1 MGPVTTPEA
10 DPHSGSSQPD
20 SPFGHL
26 EEENHARIT
35 RVLVEYV
42 PEVFRLNRAIEQRTG
57 YTSEI
62 GRNMMVDVLAHLGTL
77 ASRRDL
83 TPAEQATQLSKIEE
97 HLRRAIIEHPEEV
110 VRVRIADV
118 RGLWSEYQRDAYTYR
133 EQGLLRG
140 IPRHSEL
147 EELRSRIDRLMESA
161 RKAKPDETSWE
172 ESENAAADMTEAA
185 AVAAELADKLEQS
198 IGAARRLTD
207 EKARDVVAARRN
219 RASFVQWAIGILV
232 AIGLAVGAY
241 ELGKNNNQP
250 TRTITTAPQT
260 TSRSK
265 LNR

>member
-1 MGPVTTPEA
+1 MAPLLRGGFDA
-10 DPHSGSSQPD
+10 SG
-20 SPFGHL
+20 
-26 EEENHARIT
+26 E
-35 RVLVEYV
+35 
-42 PEVFRLNRAIEQRTG
+42 
-57 YTSEI
+57 
-62 GRNMMVDVLAHLGTL
+62 
-77 ASRRDL
+77 
-83 TPAEQATQLSKIEE
+83 ATQLSKIEE

-207 EKARDVVAARRN
+207 EE
-219 RASFVQWAIGILV
+219 G
-232 AIGLAVGAY
+232 
-241 ELGKNNNQP
+241 P
-250 TRTITTAPQT
+250 
-260 TSRSK
+260 
-265 LNR
+265 

>member
-1 MGPVTTPEA
+1 VTNPEDGGPE
-10 DPHSGSSQPD
+10 PD

-26 EEENHARIT
+26 EEDNHARIT

-83 TPAEQATQLSKIEE
+83 TAAEQATQLSKVEE

-110 VRVRIADV
+110 VRVRLADV

-147 EELRSRIDRLMESA
+147 EELRSRIDLLMESA
-161 RKAKPDETSWE
+161 RKAKPDETSWQ

-207 EKARDVVAARRN
+207 EKGRDAVATRRS
-219 RASFVQWAIGILV
+219 RVSFVQWAVGILV
-232 AIGLAVGAY
+232 AIGLAVGGY
-241 ELGKNNNQP
+241 VVGTHHDSKP
-250 TRTITTAPQT
+250 TKTTLLAPPTTQT
-260 TSRSK
+260 PK
-265 LNR
+265 PNP